1 MNNVYVSA
9 INHGWDTH
17 DYIARFPLDHVGEF
31 HVAGHATVEDSDGS
45 MMLIDAHDGVTSEPM
60 MALLSQV
67 LTQKSDIP
75 ALIEWDN
82 DLPNWVD
89 LYREVKKISTA
100 LHARKSD
107 HEITDVA

>member
-1 MNNVYVSA
+1 
-9 INHGWDTH
+9 
-17 DYIARFPLDHVGEF
+17 
-31 HVAGHATVEDSDGS
+31 
-45 MMLIDAHDGVTSEPM
+45 